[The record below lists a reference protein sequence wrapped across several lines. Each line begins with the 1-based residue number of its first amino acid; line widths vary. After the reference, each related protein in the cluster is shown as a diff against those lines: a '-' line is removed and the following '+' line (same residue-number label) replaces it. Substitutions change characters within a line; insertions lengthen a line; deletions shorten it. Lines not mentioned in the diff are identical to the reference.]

1 MKKNTLS
8 YRIDTRWCLDE
19 LLKDQRISQRDA
31 NLVATTPRTRDKL
44 HWHPLQV
51 IAQFDLV
58 DLKKPTS
65 KLTLDALSA
74 WLAEKSGQPLF
85 YIDPLKINAA
95 HVTGIMSY
103 AFAERH
109 GILAVQIDKEQVII
123 ASAQPFHTEWEENLQ
138 HTLKDKLIKRVVVN
152 PAHLHRFTI
161 EFYKLARAIEGAN
174 NSESVTSNVNRVSN
188 FEQLLEL
195 GNVQNPDANDQHIV
209 NIVDWLL
216 QYAFDQRASD
226 IHLEPRRES
235 GRVRFRIDGVLHN
248 IYDFP
253 GLIMNAVVS
262 RIKILGRM
270 NVAEKRK
277 PQDGRLKT
285 RSPKGQEIELRL
297 ATLPTVFGE
306 KLVMRIFD
314 PDVLV
319 RGFKDLGLVGEDFE
333 KWQKMVQEPNGIILV
348 TGPTGSGKTTTLYS
362 TLKQLATD
370 EVNVCTVE
378 DPIEM
383 VEPSFNQMQV
393 HHGIDLSFAEGVR
406 ALMRQDP
413 DIIMV
418 GEIRDY
424 DTADMAIQAALTGH
438 LVLSTLHTNDAP
450 SSIIRLLDLGVP
462 AFLITSTVI
471 GIMAQRL
478 VRTLCPHCKTMT
490 PCSEKAWLELTQP
503 WLLNMPDNIFAPKGC
518 LECRDTGYLG
528 RVGLYEI
535 MPISHEIKR
544 LVNDNAAMTEI
555 KKQVYREG
563 LLPLRLS
570 GAQKVAQGLTT
581 IEEVLRV
588 APLN

>member
-1 MKKNTLS
+1 M
-8 YRIDTRWCLDE
+8 
-19 LLKDQRISQRDA
+19 
-31 NLVATTPRTRDKL
+31 
-44 HWHPLQV
+44 
-51 IAQFDLV
+51 
-58 DLKKPTS
+58 
-65 KLTLDALSA
+65 
-74 WLAEKSGQPLF
+74 
-85 YIDPLKINAA
+85 
-95 HVTGIMSY
+95 
-103 AFAERH
+103 
-109 GILAVQIDKEQVII
+109 
-123 ASAQPFHTEWEENLQ
+123 
-138 HTLKDKLIKRVVVN
+138 
-152 PAHLHRFTI
+152 
-161 EFYKLARAIEGAN
+161 
-174 NSESVTSNVNRVSN
+174 
-188 FEQLLEL
+188 
-195 GNVQNPDANDQHIV
+195 
-209 NIVDWLL
+209 
-216 QYAFDQRASD
+216 
-226 IHLEPRRES
+226 
-235 GRVRFRIDGVLHN
+235 
-248 IYDFP
+248 
-253 GLIMNAVVS
+253 
-262 RIKILGRM
+262 
-270 NVAEKRK
+270 
-277 PQDGRLKT
+277 
-285 RSPKGQEIELRL
+285 
-297 ATLPTVFGE
+297 FGE

-319 RGFKDLGLVGEDFE
+319 RGFKDLGLAGEDFE

-393 HHGIDLSFAEGVR
+393 HHGIDLTFAEGVR

-462 AFLITSTVI
+462 PFLITSTVI

-478 VRTLCPHCKTMT
+478 ARTLCPHCKVNV
-490 PCSEKAWLELTQP
+490 PCDEKAWIDLTQP
-503 WLLNMPDNIFAPKGC
+503 WLINMPEQICAPQGC

-535 MPISHEIKR
+535 MPISHEVKR
-544 LVNDNAAMTEI
+544 LLNDNASLNDV
-555 KKQVYREG
+555 KKQAYKEG

-588 APLN
+588 APMS

>member
-1 MKKNTLS
+1 MNKNNLS

-19 LLKDQRISQRDA
+19 LLKEGRISQRDA

-44 HWHPLQV
+44 HWHPLQM
-51 IAQFDLV
+51 IAQFDFV
-58 DLKKPTS
+58 DQKSPTA
-65 KLTLDALSA
+65 KLNIDVLSA
-74 WLAEKSGQPLF
+74 WLAQKANQPLF
-85 YIDPLKINAA
+85 HIDPLKINAGI
-95 HVTGIMSY
+95 VTAIMSY

-109 GILAVQIDKEQVII
+109 GILAVQVGKDDVVI

-138 HTLKDKLIKRVVVN
+138 HTLKNKKIKRVVAN
-152 PAHLHRFTI
+152 PVHLHRFTI

-174 NSESVTSNVNRVSN
+174 NSESVASNVNRVGN

-195 GNVQNPDANDQHIV
+195 GNLQNPDANDQHII

-235 GRVRFRIDGVLHN
+235 GKVRFRIDGVLHN
-248 IYDFP
+248 IYELP
-253 GLIMNAVVS
+253 PLIMNAVTS

-285 RSPKGQEIELRL
+285 RNPSGQEIELRL

-319 RGFKDLGLVGEDFE
+319 RGFKDLGLVGDDFE

-383 VEPSFNQMQV
+383 VEPTFNQMQV
-393 HHGIDLSFAEGVR
+393 HNAIDLTFAEGVR

-462 AFLITSTVI
+462 AFLITSTVV
-471 GIMAQRL
+471 GVMAQRL
-478 VRTLCPHCKTMT
+478 VRTLCPHCKVSVS
-490 PCSEKAWLELTQP
+490 CDEKAWT
-503 WLLNMPDNIFAPKGC
+503 D
-518 LECRDTGYLG
+518 
-528 RVGLYEI
+528 
-535 MPISHEIKR
+535 
-544 LVNDNAAMTEI
+544 
-555 KKQVYREG
+555 
-563 LLPLRLS
+563 
-570 GAQKVAQGLTT
+570 
-581 IEEVLRV
+581 
-588 APLN
+588 